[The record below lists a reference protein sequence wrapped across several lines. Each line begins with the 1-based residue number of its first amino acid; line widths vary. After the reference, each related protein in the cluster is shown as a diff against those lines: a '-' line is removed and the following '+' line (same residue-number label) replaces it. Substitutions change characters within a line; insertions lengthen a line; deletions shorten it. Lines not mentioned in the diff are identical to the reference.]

1 MQDYGVTINCPNYSG
16 QTALVRFLED
26 SGITHE
32 LGYETIPFTYFP
44 SDGTPQGVFF
54 LYFSGD
60 DKTCV
65 VDVVS
70 PNPSVTP
77 SITPTIS
84 VTPSITPS
92 ISVTPSITPSVT
104 VSPSVSP
111 SVSFTPSVTP
121 SVSVSQTPSVTPSS
135 TQPATLCL
143 YFQALEFSPLN
154 LPVAGYE
161 NSRPY
166 FEFTEFICGLIYK
179 IYFDG
184 TQWVLYCVTDNYMC
198 STMAYT
204 GLYPDTNVA
213 SWVSTAPAPEPPFCT
228 CEFLLGTVV
237 TYPVP
242 CSTPPPSPSPSQAAN
257 CCETYIFTTSASPFG
272 GDPCEIGTTITYL
285 DCNDV
290 WQTILLPPQT
300 TTTLCLRY
308 GYPHFEVTGTNDCNL
323 DVVSL
328 GNCDCS

>member
-1 MQDYGVTINCPNYSG
+1 MEDYGVTINCPNYSG
-16 QTALVRFLED
+16 QTALVRFLEED

-44 SDGTPQGVFF
+44 EDGTPQGVFF

-70 PNPSVTP
+70 PNPSITP

-104 VSPSVSP
+104 VSPSFSP
-111 SVSFTPSVTP
+111 TVSFTPSVTP
-121 SVSVSQTPSVTPSS
+121 SVSVSATPPVTPSS

-143 YFQALEFSPLN
+143 YYQVFEFGALN
-154 LPVAGYE
+154 LPIVGYE

-166 FEFTEFICGLIYK
+166 FEFTENNCGSLYK

-184 TQWVLYCVTDNYMC
+184 TQWVQYDVTNNYIC
-198 STMAYT
+198 STMAYS
-204 GLYPDTNVA
+204 GLYPDINFA
-213 SWVSTAPAPEPPFCT
+213 SWVSAPPAPEPPFCT
-228 CEFLLGTVV
+228 CAFAGNPI

-257 CCETYIFTTSASPFG
+257 CCETYNFTTFESG
-272 GDPCEIGTTITYL
+272 GAPCVNGTTIVYL

-290 WQTILLPPQT
+290 WQTTLLPPRT

-308 GYPHFEVTGTNDCNL
+308 GYFHYQSTSPNDCVL
-323 DVVSL
+323 DAISL